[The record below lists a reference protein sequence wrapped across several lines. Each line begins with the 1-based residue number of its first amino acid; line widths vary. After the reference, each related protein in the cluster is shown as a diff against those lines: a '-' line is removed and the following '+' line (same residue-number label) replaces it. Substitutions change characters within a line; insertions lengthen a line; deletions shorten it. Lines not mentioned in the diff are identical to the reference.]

1 MDITKVF
8 KSDDLHIYLNI
19 SYAEFYIPMYY
30 FDSRWAIRGSG
41 TISVLGLFNIGL
53 FENGKLKE
61 IKFMNLPTTIE
72 LEVYDEEERT
82 LSFEGSPDTKCL
94 VLKYLNGQKLMEST
108 TIEDSENAQ
117 TFLDIIVKGKLPPT
131 IPYSKVLTVWTKNQ
145 ELNNVNFGVPSSILE
160 MILAVAYRDK
170 NNMEKKFSTV
180 IGLHPETSEYDYK
193 MAKIR
198 EICQYASTFTAMT
211 FEDINAMITTSV
223 NRTRENK
230 YEMESPVEKIIK
242 Y

>member
-1 MDITKVF
+1 MNISKVF
-8 KSDDLHIYLNI
+8 RSDDKNIYLNI
-19 SYAEFYIPMYY
+19 SYCEFYIPTYY
-30 FDSRWAIRGSG
+30 FDSKWAIRLTN
-41 TISVLGLFNIGL
+41 TIKVLGLFNVGL
-53 FENGKLKE
+53 FEGGELKE
-61 IKFMNLPTTIE
+61 IKFLNLPTTIE
-72 LEVYDEEERT
+72 LENYDEEERT
-82 LSFEGSPDTKCL
+82 ISFEGSPDTKCI
-94 VLKYLNGQKLMEST
+94 VLKYLNGQKIMEST

-117 TFLDIIVKGKLPPT
+117 SFLDIIIKGKIPPT
-131 IPYSKVLTVWTKNQ
+131 VPYSKVLTIWSKNQ
-145 ELNNVNFGVPSSILE
+145 ELNNVNFGVPSSTLE
-160 MILAVAYRDK
+160 MILAVAFRDK

-180 IGLHPETSEYDYK
+180 IGTNPETSEYDYK

-211 FEDINAMITTSV
+211 FEDINSMITTSI

>member
-1 MDITKVF
+1 MDLTKVF
-8 KSDDLHIYLNI
+8 RSDDRDIYLNI
-19 SYAEFYIPMYY
+19 SYCEFYIPMYY
-30 FDSRWAIRGSG
+30 FDSKWAIRGTD
-41 TISVLGLFNIGL
+41 TIKVLGLFNVGL
-53 FENGKLKE
+53 FENGNFKE
-61 IKFMNLPTTIE
+61 MKFLNLPTTIE
-72 LEVYDEEERT
+72 LHNYDEEERT
-82 LSFEGSPDTKCL
+82 VSFEGSPDTKCL
-94 VLKYLNGQKLMEST
+94 VLKYLNGQKIMEAT

-117 TFLDIIVKGKLPPT
+117 TFLDIIVKGKIPPT
-131 IPYSKVLTVWTKNQ
+131 VPYNKVLTIWMKNQ
-145 ELNNVNFGVPSSILE
+145 ELNKVNFGVPSSTLE
-160 MILAVAYRDK
+160 MILAVAFRDK

-180 IGLHPETSEYDYK
+180 IGAHPETSEYDYK

-211 FEDINAMITTSV
+211 FEDINSMITTSV